1 MILILYGRSTT
12 ANLDLCFNC
21 QSATDDVLRSSNDE
35 LNTLATNIS
44 KFNELGRLK
53 FEYSRIANK
62 KLATHPERGHLKST
76 LVVKRGEGGA
86 RGWEGGGQRVLKKQ
100 TKTNSGRWG
109 QAYLYVRSVKNI
121 A

>member
-1 MILILYGRSTT
+1 M

-21 QSATDDVLRSSNDE
+21 QRATDDVLRPRNDE

-86 RGWEGGGQRVLKKQ
+86 SGREGEGGSLKSKRKR
-100 TKTNSGRWG
+100 TVGG
-109 QAYLYVRSVKNI
+109 GVKPI
-121 A
+121 CTFAL

>member
-1 MILILYGRSTT
+1 M

-21 QSATDDVLRSSNDE
+21 QRASDDVLRSSNDE
-35 LNTLATNIS
+35 LNILATNIS

-86 RGWEGGGQRVLKKQ
+86 SGGEGGGSLKSKRKR
-100 TKTNSGRWG
+100 TVGG
-109 QAYLYVRSVKNI
+109 GVKPI
-121 A
+121 CTFAL